1 MYILGGPMGQV
12 PACVVG
18 CQQVLRSWAD
28 MDLLSVLLTGE
39 PGQQGEA
46 LRHADASACSYAC
59 KTYAS
64 YHLNIGMEP
73 IGFVI

>member
-46 LRHADASACSYAC
+46 LRHADASACS
-59 KTYAS
+59 
-64 YHLNIGMEP
+64 
-73 IGFVI
+73 